1 VGEASTIGLDI
12 AKRVFQAHG
21 ADAAG
26 HVVFRKRL
34 TRAKLLEFFV
44 AQPPCVVAMEA
55 CGGSHHWAR
64 EIGKLGHTVRLIPP
78 AYVKPFVKRQKNDAA
93 DAEAI
98 CEAAQ
103 RPGMRFV
110 PVKDEAQQANSV
122 VFRARDLLVRQRTQ
136 CINALRG
143 HLAEYGH
150 VVPQG
155 TAHVDTLVALV
166 DDPQTSVPE
175 SARTILK
182 VLIGTYE
189 ALGVQIQEL
198 DAEITR
204 RAKADLVARRLMT
217 IPGIGPIAA
226 TAITALVPAPEGF
239 RAGRDFAA
247 WLGLTPL
254 QKSTGG
260 KRRLGAISKMG
271 ERTIR
276 RLLILGASA
285 VVRWASQRGAAEG
298 TWLARM
304 LVRKPR
310 MLVTVALA
318 NKTARTV
325 WALLVKG
332 GTYKAPVAAA

>member
-1 VGEASTIGLDI
+1 MGEATTIGLDI

-26 HVVFRKRL
+26 QVVSRKRL
-34 TRAKLLEFFV
+34 TRAKLLEFFA
-44 AQPPCVVAMEA
+44 AQPSCVVAMEA
-55 CGGSHHWAR
+55 CAGSHHWAR

-78 AYVKPFVKRQKNDAA
+78 AYVKPFVKRQKNDVA

-110 PVKDEAQQANSV
+110 PVKDEAQQANGV

-155 TAHVDTLVALV
+155 TAHVDTLVARI
-166 DDPQTSVPE
+166 DDPRTSVPE

-182 VLIGTYE
+182 VLIGTFE
-189 ALGVQIQEL
+189 ALGAQIQEL
-198 DAEITR
+198 DAEIAR
-204 RAKADLVARRLMT
+204 RAKADPVARRLMT
-217 IPGIGPIAA
+217 IPGIGPMAA

-254 QKSTGG
+254 QKSSGG
-260 KRRLGAISKMG
+260 KQRLGAISKMG

-304 LVRKPR
+304 LARKPR

>member
-1 VGEASTIGLDI
+1 VREASTIGLDI

-26 HVVFRKRL
+26 RVVFRRRL
-34 TRAKLLEFFV
+34 VRAKVVEFFA

-55 CGGSHHWAR
+55 CGGSHYWAR

-122 VFRARDLLVRQRTQ
+122 VFRARDLVVRQRTQ

-155 TAHVDTLVALV
+155 PAHVGTLIALV
-166 DDPQTSVPE
+166 DDPESSVPD
-175 SARTILK
+175 SARVVLE
-182 VLIGTYE
+182 VLIGTLE
-189 ALGVQIQEL
+189 ALGKRLEEL
-198 DAEITR
+198 DAEIAR
-204 RAKADLVARRLMT
+204 RAKADPVARRLMT

-254 QKSTGG
+254 QRSTGG
-260 KRRLGAISKMG
+260 KRKLGAVSKMG

-285 VVRWASQRGAAEG
+285 VVRWASQRGAAAG
-298 TWLARM
+298 SWLARM
-304 LVRKPR
+304 LSRKPR

-318 NKTARTV
+318 NKTARVV

-332 GTYKAPVAAA
+332 GTYRAPAVVA